1 MTKFFESN
9 TSTAVI
15 LIIFV
20 VISILALN
28 YAFQPTMD
36 RITWAETTYLVGA
49 GDSLWA
55 IAADYCPDSVDRR
68 EWIEEVRALNDL
80 NDSTIHPGQTLTVLV
95 AVGED

>member
-9 TSTAVI
+9 TVTVI
-15 LIIFV
+15 LLIALIIASV
-20 VISILALN
+20 LALN

-36 RITWAETTYLVGA
+36 RLVWAETTYRVTA
-49 GDSLWA
+49 GDSLWM
-55 IAADYCPDSVDRR
+55 ISADYCPDGVDRR

-80 NDSTIHPGQTLTVLV
+80 SDSTIHPGQTLTVLV